1 LIQSIVVE
9 DIQKILEGIRIEA
22 AALEGKTILIAGGAG
37 FLGSYMVA
45 LFQRLNR
52 DIFSHP
58 CKVLVLDN
66 YITGSRNHIL
76 TRITDP
82 NIQFVDHN
90 VSLPYDVEGD
100 LHYILH
106 AAGIASPVYYRT
118 FPVEAIES
126 AIWGAK
132 NLLELARRKT
142 IHSFLFFSSSE
153 IYGDPAAEFV
163 PTPETYLG
171 SVSCTGPRACYDE
184 SKRLGETLCMTYFH
198 RFGVSVRTVRP
209 FNVYGPGMKV
219 NDYRVIPTFL
229 LRALNGESLPVHS
242 KGQQT
247 RTFCYVT
254 DAITGFLKV
263 LLSPQPGEVYNV
275 GNDRPEISMAQ
286 LAAEIAGLF
295 PHRVPI
301 EFIEYPD
308 SYPKGEPQRRVPDLS
323 KIKKELGYTP
333 GVDLRT
339 GLQRTLDW
347 FVENQRNVVS

>member
-1 LIQSIVVE
+1 MIQSIVSE
-9 DIQKILEGIRIEA
+9 DLQRILNAIQTEA
-22 AALEGKTILIAGGAG
+22 AALEGKTILIAGGSG
-37 FLGSYMVA
+37 FLGSYIVA
-45 LFQRLNR
+45 VFQQLNR

-58 CKVLVLDN
+58 CTVFVLDN

-82 NIQFVDHN
+82 NIHFVEHN
-90 VSLPYDVEGD
+90 VSLPYDMEGD

-106 AAGIASPVYYRT
+106 AAGIASPVHYRT

-142 IHSFLFFSSSE
+142 IQSFLFFSSSE
-153 IYGDPAAEFV
+153 IYGDPAPESI
-163 PTPETYLG
+163 PTPETYFG

-229 LRALNGESLPVHS
+229 LRAMKGESLPVHN
-242 KGQQT
+242 KGYQT
-247 RTFCYVT
+247 RTFCYVS
-254 DAITGFLKV
+254 DAVTGFLKV

-275 GNDRPEISMAQ
+275 GNDYPEISMAQ
-286 LAAEIAGLF
+286 LAQEIAGLF
-295 PHRVPI
+295 PHTVSI

-323 KIKKELGYTP
+323 KIQKELGYSP
-333 GVDLRT
+333 QVDLRS
-339 GLQRTLDW
+339 GLHRTLNW
-347 FVENQRNVVS
+347 FVENQRNMAP